1 MSKSEYCGALHLCI
15 PEVAYQQA
23 LQGLLGEELRLL
35 AAECTDA
42 QAFKEHPSYSKY
54 LEMYTAEQ
62 LRIQALK
69 FGYDH
74 ICKTRPIHRRHR

>member
-1 MSKSEYCGALHLCI
+1 MKSEYCGALHLCI

-35 AAECTDA
+35 AAECPTA
-42 QAFKEHPSYSKY
+42 QAFKEHPSYSGY
-54 LEMYTAEQ
+54 LATYRAEQ
-62 LRIQALK
+62 GRLQTLQ

-74 ICKTRPIHRRHR
+74 TCKARPIHRRHR